1 MPSSVKKVFF
11 NIGEL
16 KTATGSAAVSGKA
29 QGELRSL
36 HHAWL
41 LAEDGMIAAV
51 GEGEA
56 PQADEAIDCKGL
68 LVTAGLVDCH
78 THLVFGGWR
87 ERELAMKLAGKTY
100 LEILAAGGGIL
111 STVRETRAASEE
123 ALYEK
128 TRGLYLEMLAHGTT
142 AVEIKS
148 GYGLDLETEKKQLRV
163 IRRMRETFGDV
174 AATFLGA
181 HAFPE
186 GVDREA
192 YVNALCEEMIP
203 AIAEDGLADY
213 CDVFCDEGVYTAEQ
227 SERILNA
234 GKRFGM
240 IPKIHADEIKE
251 IGGTQVAARVGAVSC
266 DHLSETGEEGVKA
279 LRDGGVIAVMLPAT
293 SFYLKKPY
301 GDFRGMIDAGVP
313 VAVAT
318 DMNPGS
324 TPNLSLP
331 FAMTVGCLYGRLTP
345 EEILTAAT
353 LNGAAAIGMAER
365 IGTLEP
371 GKQADLVVW
380 DAENLDQLIY
390 RYGTNRAAAV
400 YKRGVRMTGKENLW
414 ND

>member
-1 MPSSVKKVFF
+1 MKQVFR

-16 KTATGSAAVSGKA
+16 QTAVGTAAVGGKA
-29 QGELRSL
+29 QGTLRVL
-36 HHAWL
+36 HNAWI
-41 LAEDGMIAAV
+41 LAENGMIAAI
-51 GEGEA
+51 GEGTA
-56 PQADEAIDCKGL
+56 PHADETIDCRCK

-87 ERELAMKLAGKTY
+87 EHELAMKLAGKSY

-111 STVRETRAASEE
+111 STVRETRKASED
-123 ALYEK
+123 ALFEK
-128 TRGLYLEMLAHGTT
+128 TRGLFLEMLAYGTT

-163 IRRMRETFGDV
+163 VRRLKEEFGDV

-186 GVDREA
+186 GLDHEA
-192 YVNALCEEMIP
+192 YVTELCEKMIP

-213 CDVFCDEGVYTAEQ
+213 CDVFCDDGVFTAGQ

-234 GKRFGM
+234 GRRFGL
-240 IPKIHADEIKE
+240 IPRMHADEIKE
-251 IGGTQVAARVGAVSC
+251 IGGTQAAARVGAVSC
-266 DHLSETGEEGVKA
+266 DHLSETGEEGIRA

-301 GDFRGMIDAGVP
+301 GNFRGMIDAGVP

-331 FAMTVGCLYGRLTP
+331 FAMTAGCLYGRLTP

-353 LNGAAAIGMAER
+353 LNGAAAIGMADR

-380 DAENLDQLIY
+380 DTENLDRLIY

-400 YKRGVRMTGKENLW
+400 FKRGLRMTGKENLW
-414 ND
+414 NV

>member
-1 MPSSVKKVFF
+1 MKRVFF

-16 KTATGSAAVSGKA
+16 ATATGSAAVCGCA
-29 QGELRSL
+29 QSSVRKL
-36 HHAWL
+36 HRAWL
-41 LAEDGMIAAV
+41 LEEDGTILSV
-51 GEGEA
+51 GEGAA
-56 PQADEAIDCKGL
+56 PDADEAIDCKNK

-87 ERELAMKLAGKTY
+87 EHELAMKLQGRTY

-111 STVRETRAASEE
+111 STVRETRKASED

-128 TRGLYLEMLAHGTT
+128 TRTLMAEMLRHGTT
-142 AVEIKS
+142 ALEIKS
-148 GYGLDLETEKKQLRV
+148 GYGLDLETERKQLRV
-163 IRRMRETFGDV
+163 VQRLKSENPDI

-186 GVDREA
+186 GMDHEA
-192 YVNALCEEMIP
+192 YVDLLCREMIP
-203 AIAEDGLADY
+203 DIAKDGVAQFD
-213 CDVFCDEGVYTAEQ
+213 DGVFTAEQ

-234 GKRFGM
+234 GKRCGM
-240 IPKIHADEIKE
+240 IPKMHADEIKE
-251 IGGTQVAARVGAVSC
+251 IGGTQAAARVGAISC
-266 DHLSETGEEGVKA
+266 DHLSETGRAGMEA

-331 FAMTVGCLYGRLTP
+331 FAMTAACLYGRLTP
-345 EEILTAAT
+345 EEVLCGAT
-353 LNGAAAIGMAER
+353 LNGAAAIGMADR
-365 IGTLEP
+365 LGTLEA

-380 DAENLDQLIY
+380 DADNLDQLIY
-390 RYGTNRAAAV
+390 RYGTNRAAAIF
-400 YKRGVRMTGKENLW
+400 KRGARKA
-414 ND
+414 

>member
-1 MPSSVKKVFF
+1 MKRVFK

-16 KTATGSAAVSGKA
+16 KTATGTTAVSGKA
-29 QGELRSL
+29 QGELLTL

-41 LAEDGMIAAV
+41 LEENGVIAAL
-51 GEGEA
+51 GEGNAPEA
-56 PQADEAIDCKGL
+56 DDVIDCRGK

-87 ERELAMKLAGKTY
+87 EHELAMKLAGKTY

-111 STVRETRAASEE
+111 STVRETRKASEDE
-123 ALYEK
+123 LYEK
-128 TRGLYLEMLAHGTT
+128 TRGLFLEMLVYGTT

-163 IRRMRETFGDV
+163 VRRMKEEFGDV

-186 GVDREA
+186 GMTHEA
-192 YVNALCEEMIP
+192 YVNQLCNEMIP
-203 AIAEDGLADY
+203 AIAEEGLAD
-213 CDVFCDEGVYTAEQ
+213 FCDAFCDDGVFTAEE

-234 GKRFGM
+234 GKRYGM
-240 IPKIHADEIKE
+240 IPKLHADEIKE
-251 IGGTQVAARVGAVSC
+251 IGGTQAAARVGAVSC
-266 DHLSETGEEGVKA
+266 DHLSETGEEGIRA

-324 TPNLSLP
+324 SPNLCLP
-331 FAMTVGCLYGRLTP
+331 FAMTAGCLYGRLTP
-345 EEILTAAT
+345 SEMLTAAT

-380 DAENLDQLIY
+380 DTENLDRLIY
-390 RYGTNRAAAV
+390 RYGTNRAVAV
-400 YKRGVRMTGKENLW
+400 FKRGVRMTGKENLW
-414 ND
+414 NV

>member
-1 MPSSVKKVFF
+1 MKRVFF

-16 KTATGSAAVSGKA
+16 ATATGSAAVCGCA
-29 QGELRSL
+29 QSSVRKL
-36 HHAWL
+36 HRAWL
-41 LAEDGMIAAV
+41 LEEDGTILAV
-51 GEGEA
+51 GEGAA
-56 PQADEAIDCKGL
+56 PDADEAIDCKNK

-87 ERELAMKLAGKTY
+87 EHELAMKLQGRTY

-111 STVRETRAASEE
+111 STVRETRKASED

-128 TRGLYLEMLAHGTT
+128 TRALMAEMLRHGTT
-142 AVEIKS
+142 ALEIKS
-148 GYGLDLETEKKQLRV
+148 GYGLDLETERKQLRV
-163 IRRMRETFGDV
+163 VQRLKSENPDI

-186 GVDREA
+186 GMDHEA
-192 YVNALCEEMIP
+192 YVDLLCREMIP
-203 AIAEDGLADY
+203 AIAKDGVAQF
-213 CDVFCDEGVYTAEQ
+213 CDVFCDDGVFTAEQ

-234 GKRFGM
+234 GRQYGL
-240 IPKIHADEIKE
+240 IPKLHADEIKE
-251 IGGTQVAARVGAVSC
+251 IGGTQAAARVGAISC
-266 DHLSETGEEGVKA
+266 DHLSDTGADGIRA
-279 LRDGGVIAVMLPAT
+279 LKDGGVIAVMLPAT

-331 FAMTVGCLYGRLTP
+331 FAMTAACLYGRLTP
-345 EEILTAAT
+345 EEVLCGAT
-353 LNGAAAIGMAER
+353 LNGAAAIGMADR
-365 IGTLEP
+365 LGTLEA

-380 DAENLDQLIY
+380 DADNLDQLIY
-390 RYGTNRAAAV
+390 RYGTNRAAAIF
-400 YKRGVRMTGKENLW
+400 KRGARKA
-414 ND
+414 

>member
-1 MPSSVKKVFF
+1 VPSSVKRVFF

-16 KTATGSAAVSGKA
+16 STATGSSAVCGKA
-29 QGELRSL
+29 QGELLRL
-36 HHAWL
+36 HNAWL
-41 LAEDGMIAAV
+41 LEEDGLIAAL

-56 PQADEAIDCKGL
+56 PKADDAVDCKGR
-68 LVTAGLVDCH
+68 LVTPGLVDCH

-87 ERELAMKLAGKTY
+87 EHELAMKLAGKTY

-111 STVRETRAASEE
+111 STVRETRKASED

-148 GYGLDLETEKKQLRV
+148 GYGLDLETERKQLRV
-163 IRRMRETFGDV
+163 VRRLKEEFGDV

-186 GVDREA
+186 GMEHEA
-192 YVNALCEEMIP
+192 YVNWLCEEAIP
-203 AIAEDGLADY
+203 AIAEEGLANFVDA
-213 CDVFCDEGVYTAEQ
+213 FCDDGVFTAEQ
-227 SERILNA
+227 SERILLA
-234 GKRFGM
+234 GKQCGLV
-240 IPKIHADEIKE
+240 PKLHADEIKE
-251 IGGTQVAARVGAVSC
+251 IGGTEVAARVGAISC
-266 DHLSETGEEGVKA
+266 DHLSETGSEGIEA

-301 GDFRGMIDAGVP
+301 GNFRGMIDAGVP

-331 FAMTVGCLYGRLTP
+331 FAMTAGCLYGQITP
-345 EEILTAAT
+345 AEMLTAAT
-353 LNGAAAIGMAER
+353 LNGAAAIGMADR
-365 IGTLEP
+365 LGTLEP

-380 DAENLDQLIY
+380 DADNLEQLIY
-390 RYGTNRAAAV
+390 RYGTNRASIV
-400 YKRGVRMTGKENLW
+400 CKKGERMA
-414 ND
+414 

>member
-1 MPSSVKKVFF
+1 MPSAVRSVFK

-16 KTATGSAAVSGKA
+16 QTATGSVAVSGKA
-29 QGELRSL
+29 QGTLLVL
-36 HHAWL
+36 HDAWIL
-41 LAEDGMIAAV
+41 TEDGVILSVGTGHAPEADDAV
-51 GEGEA
+51 
-56 PQADEAIDCKGL
+56 DCRGR

-87 ERELAMKLAGKTY
+87 EHELAMKLQGKSY
-100 LEILAAGGGIL
+100 LDILAAGGGIL
-111 STVRETRAASEE
+111 STVRETRKASED
-123 ALYEK
+123 ALFLK
-128 TRGLYLEMLAHGTT
+128 TRGLFLEMLAHGTT

-163 IRRMRETFGDV
+163 IRRMKEAFGDV

-186 GVDREA
+186 GMDHEA
-192 YVNALCEEMIP
+192 YVDLLCAEMIP
-203 AIAEDGLADY
+203 AIAEEGLADF
-213 CDVFCDEGVYTAEQ
+213 CDAFCDEGVFSAEQ

-234 GKRFGM
+234 GKRYGL
-240 IPKIHADEIKE
+240 IPKLHADEIRE
-251 IGGTQVAARVGAVSC
+251 IGGTQAAARVGAISC
-266 DHLSETGEEGVKA
+266 DHLSETGEDGIKA

-301 GDFRGMIDAGVP
+301 GNFRGMIDAGVP

-331 FAMTVGCLYGRLTP
+331 FAMTAGCLYGRLTP
-345 EEILTAAT
+345 SEMLTAAT
-353 LNGAAAIGMAER
+353 LNGAAAIGMADR
-365 IGTLEP
+365 LGTLEA

-400 YKRGVRMTGKENLW
+400 FKRGVRAVSGF
-414 ND
+414 

>member
-1 MPSSVKKVFF
+1 MPSSVKRVFF

-16 KTATGSAAVSGKA
+16 STATGSSAVCGKA
-29 QGELRSL
+29 QGELLRL
-36 HHAWL
+36 HNAWL
-41 LAEDGMIAAV
+41 LEEDGLIAAL

-56 PQADEAIDCKGL
+56 PKADDAVDCKGR
-68 LVTAGLVDCH
+68 LVTPGLVDCH

-87 ERELAMKLAGKTY
+87 EHELAMKLAGKTY

-111 STVRETRAASEE
+111 STVRETRKASED

-148 GYGLDLETEKKQLRV
+148 GYGLDLETERKQLRV
-163 IRRMRETFGDV
+163 VRRLKEEFGDV

-186 GVDREA
+186 GMEHEA
-192 YVNALCEEMIP
+192 YVNWLCEEAIP
-203 AIAEDGLADY
+203 AIAEEGLANFVDA
-213 CDVFCDEGVYTAEQ
+213 FCDDGVFTAEQ
-227 SERILNA
+227 SERILLA
-234 GKRFGM
+234 GKQCGLV
-240 IPKIHADEIKE
+240 PKLHADEIKE
-251 IGGTQVAARVGAVSC
+251 IGGTEVAARVGAISC
-266 DHLSETGEEGVKA
+266 DHLSETGSEGIEA

-301 GDFRGMIDAGVP
+301 GNFRGMIDAGVP

-331 FAMTVGCLYGRLTP
+331 FAMTAGCLYGQITP
-345 EEILTAAT
+345 AEMLTAAT
-353 LNGAAAIGMAER
+353 LNGAAAIGMADR
-365 IGTLEP
+365 LGTLEP

-380 DAENLDQLIY
+380 DADNLEQLIY
-390 RYGTNRAAAV
+390 RYGTNRASIV
-400 YKRGVRMTGKENLW
+400 CKKGERMA
-414 ND
+414 

>member
-1 MPSSVKKVFF
+1 MKQVFF

-16 KTATGSAAVSGKA
+16 KTATGSVAVSGKA
-29 QGELRSL
+29 QGELLTL
-36 HHAWL
+36 HNAWL
-41 LAEDGMIAAV
+41 LEEDGVISAL
-51 GEGEA
+51 GTGK
-56 PQADEAIDCKGL
+56 PPKADKTVDCRGK

-87 ERELAMKLAGKTY
+87 ENEFAMKLAGKSY

-111 STVRETRAASEE
+111 STVRETRRASED

-128 TRGLYLEMLAHGTT
+128 TRGLFLEMLVYGTT

-163 IRRMRETFGDV
+163 VRRMKEEFGDV

-186 GVDREA
+186 GMTHEA
-192 YVNALCEEMIP
+192 YVNWLCEEAIP
-203 AIAEDGLADY
+203 AIAEEGLAD
-213 CDVFCDEGVYTAEQ
+213 FCDAFCDDGVFTAGE
-227 SERILNA
+227 SERILLA

-240 IPKIHADEIKE
+240 TPKLHADEIKE
-251 IGGTQVAARVGAVSC
+251 IGGTEIAARVGAVSC
-266 DHLSETGEEGVKA
+266 DHLSETGEEGIRA

-301 GDFRGMIDAGVP
+301 GNFRGMIDAGVP

-324 TPNLSLP
+324 SPNLCLP
-331 FAMTVGCLYGRLTP
+331 FAMTAGCLYGRLTP
-345 EEILTAAT
+345 SEMLTAAT
-353 LNGAAAIGMAER
+353 INGAAAIGMAER

-380 DAENLDQLIY
+380 DAENLDRLIY
-390 RYGTNRAAAV
+390 RYGTNRAVAV
-400 YKRGVRMTGKENLW
+400 FKRGVRMTGKENLW
-414 ND
+414 NV

>member
-1 MPSSVKKVFF
+1 MKRVFF

-16 KTATGSAAVSGKA
+16 QTATGSVAVSGKA
-29 QGELRSL
+29 QGMTRSL
-36 HHAWL
+36 HHAWIL
-41 LAEDGMIAAV
+41 CENGVIAAV
-51 GEGEA
+51 GEGAA
-56 PQADEAIDCKGL
+56 PCADHAVDCKGK

-87 ERELAMKLAGKTY
+87 ERELAMKLQGKTY

-111 STVRETRAASEE
+111 STVRETRIASED
-123 ALYEK
+123 ALLEK
-128 TRGLYLEMLAHGTT
+128 TRGLLSEMLAHGTT
-142 AVEIKS
+142 SLEIKS

-163 IRRMRETFGDV
+163 IRRIKEEFGDV

-186 GVDREA
+186 GVDHEA
-192 YVNALCEEMIP
+192 YVNLLCEEMIP
-203 AIAEDGLADY
+203 AIAEEGLADF
-213 CDVFCDEGVYTAEQ
+213 CDVFCDDGVFSAEQ

-251 IGGTQVAARVGAVSC
+251 IGGTQTAARVGAISC
-266 DHLSETGEEGVKA
+266 DHLSETGDAGIRA

-301 GDFRGMIDAGVP
+301 GNFRGMIDAGVP

-331 FAMTVGCLYGRLTP
+331 FAMTAGCLYGRLTP

-353 LNGAAAIGMAER
+353 LNGAAAIGMADR
-365 IGTLEP
+365 LGTLEP

-400 YKRGVRMTGKENLW
+400 FKRGMRITGKENLW

>member
-1 MPSSVKKVFF
+1 MKRVFY
-11 NIGEL
+11 NVGEL
-16 KTATGSAAVSGKA
+16 ATATGSAAAAGRA
-29 QGELRSL
+29 QGTLLTL
-36 HHAWL
+36 HNAWL
-41 LAEDGMIAAV
+41 LEENGVIAAL
-51 GEGEA
+51 GEGTP
-56 PQADEAIDCKGL
+56 PQADDSVDCKGK

-87 ERELAMKLAGKTY
+87 EHELAMKLAGKTY

-111 STVRETRAASEE
+111 STVRETRNASED

-142 AVEIKS
+142 ALEIKS
-148 GYGLDLETEKKQLRV
+148 GYGLELATERKQLRV
-163 IRRMRETFGDV
+163 VRRLKEEFGDV

-186 GVDREA
+186 GTDHEA
-192 YVNALCEEMIP
+192 YVELLCSEMIP
-203 AIAEDGLADY
+203 AIAEDGLAD
-213 CDVFCDEGVYTAEQ
+213 FCDAFCDDGVFSAEQ
-227 SERILNA
+227 SERVLLA

-240 IPKIHADEIKE
+240 IPKLHADEIRE
-251 IGGTQVAARVGAVSC
+251 IGGTQVSARVGAISC
-266 DHLSETGEEGVKA
+266 DHLSETGAEGIKA

-331 FAMTVGCLYGRLTP
+331 FAMTAGCLYGRLTP

-353 LNGAAAIGMAER
+353 LNGAAAIGMAEKL
-365 IGTLEP
+365 GTLEA

-380 DAENLDQLIY
+380 DADNLDQLIY

-400 YKRGVRMTGKENLW
+400 FKKGVRVTGKE
-414 ND
+414 

>member
-1 MPSSVKKVFF
+1 MKRVFF

-16 KTATGSAAVSGKA
+16 ATATGSAAVCGCA
-29 QGELRSL
+29 QSSVRKL
-36 HHAWL
+36 HRAWL
-41 LAEDGMIAAV
+41 LEEDGTILAA
-51 GEGEA
+51 GEGAA
-56 PQADEAIDCKGL
+56 PDADEAIDCKNK

-87 ERELAMKLAGKTY
+87 EHELAMKLQGRTY

-111 STVRETRAASEE
+111 STVRETRKASED

-128 TRGLYLEMLAHGTT
+128 TRALMAEMLRHGTT
-142 AVEIKS
+142 ALEIKS
-148 GYGLDLETEKKQLRV
+148 GYGLDLETERKQLRV
-163 IRRMRETFGDV
+163 VQRLKTENPDI

-186 GVDREA
+186 GMDHEA
-192 YVNALCEEMIP
+192 YVDLLCREMIP
-203 AIAEDGLADY
+203 EIAKDGVAQF
-213 CDVFCDEGVYTAEQ
+213 CDVFCDDGVFTAEQ

-234 GKRFGM
+234 GKRCGM
-240 IPKIHADEIKE
+240 IPKMHADEIKE
-251 IGGTQVAARVGAVSC
+251 IGGTQAAARVGAISC
-266 DHLSETGEEGVKA
+266 DHLSETGRAGMEA

-331 FAMTVGCLYGRLTP
+331 FAMTAACLYGRLTP
-345 EEILTAAT
+345 EEVLCGAT
-353 LNGAAAIGMAER
+353 LNGAAAIGMADR
-365 IGTLEP
+365 LGTLEA

-380 DAENLDQLIY
+380 DADNLDQLIY
-390 RYGTNRAAAV
+390 RYGTNRAAAIF
-400 YKRGVRMTGKENLW
+400 KRGARKI
-414 ND
+414 

>member
-1 MPSSVKKVFF
+1 MSSAVKKVFT

-16 KTATGSAAVSGKA
+16 ATATGSAAVCGRA
-29 QGELRSL
+29 QSSIRTLRT
-36 HHAWL
+36 AWL
-41 LAEDGMIAAV
+41 LEENGMIAAV
-51 GEGEA
+51 GEGIA
-56 PQADEAIDCKGL
+56 PDADAIVDCEGK

-87 ERELAMKLAGKTY
+87 EHELAMKLQGKTY

-111 STVRETRAASEE
+111 STVRETRKASED

-128 TRGLYLEMLAHGTT
+128 TRALLSEMVAHGTT
-142 AVEIKS
+142 ALEIKS

-163 IRRMRETFGDV
+163 VRRIKERFGDV

-186 GVDREA
+186 GMEHEA
-192 YVNALCEEMIP
+192 YVDLLCNEMIP
-203 AIAEDGLADY
+203 EIAGDGLAD
-213 CDVFCDEGVYTAEQ
+213 FCDAFCDNGVFTAEQ

-234 GKRFGM
+234 GKRFGL
-240 IPKIHADEIKE
+240 IPKLHADEIKE
-251 IGGTQVAARVGAVSC
+251 IGGTQAAARVGAISC
-266 DHLSETGEEGVKA
+266 DHLSETGEDGIKA

-301 GDFRGMIDAGVP
+301 GNFRGMIDAGVP

-324 TPNLSLP
+324 SPNLSLP
-331 FAMTVGCLYGRLTP
+331 FAMTAGCLYGRLTP
-345 EEILTAAT
+345 EEMLTAAT
-353 LNGAAAIGMAER
+353 LNGAAAIGMADR

-380 DAENLDQLIY
+380 DTENLDRLIY
-390 RYGTNRAAAV
+390 RYGTNRAVAV
-400 YKRGVRMTGKENLW
+400 FKRGVRMTGKENLW
-414 ND
+414 NV

>member
-1 MPSSVKKVFF
+1 MKRIFT

-16 KTATGSAAVSGKA
+16 ATATGSAAVCGSA
-29 QGELRSL
+29 QGAIRTL
-36 HHAWL
+36 HRAWL
-41 LAEDGMIAAV
+41 LEEDGTILAA
-51 GEGEA
+51 GEGAA
-56 PQADEAIDCKGL
+56 PEADETVDCEEK

-87 ERELAMKLAGKTY
+87 EHELAMKLAGKTY

-111 STVRETRAASEE
+111 STVRETRKASED

-128 TRGLYLEMLAHGTT
+128 TRTLMAEMLRHGTT
-142 AVEIKS
+142 ALEIKS
-148 GYGLDLETEKKQLRV
+148 GYGLDLETERKQLRV
-163 IRRMRETFGDV
+163 VQRLKAENPDI

-186 GVDREA
+186 GMDHETYVDL
-192 YVNALCEEMIP
+192 LCKEMIP
-203 AIAEDGLADY
+203 AIAKDGIAQF
-213 CDVFCDEGVYTAEQ
+213 CDVFCDDGVFTAEQ

-234 GKRFGM
+234 GKRCGM
-240 IPKIHADEIKE
+240 IPRMHADEIKE
-251 IGGTQVAARVGAVSC
+251 IGGTQAAARVGAISC
-266 DHLSETGEEGVKA
+266 DHLSETGKAGMEA

-331 FAMTVGCLYGRLTP
+331 FAMTAGCLYGRLTP
-345 EEILTAAT
+345 EEVLCGAT
-353 LNGAAAIGMAER
+353 LNAAAAIGMAEKL
-365 IGTLEP
+365 GTLEA

-380 DAENLDQLIY
+380 DADNLDQLIY
-390 RYGTNRAAAV
+390 RYGTNRAFAV
-400 YKRGVRMTGKENLW
+400 YKRGERMI
-414 ND
+414 

>member
-1 MPSSVKKVFF
+1 MKRVFF

-16 KTATGSAAVSGKA
+16 ATATGSAAVCGCA
-29 QGELRSL
+29 QSSVRKL
-36 HHAWL
+36 HRAWL
-41 LAEDGMIAAV
+41 LEEDGTILAA
-51 GEGEA
+51 GEGAA
-56 PQADEAIDCKGL
+56 PDADEAIDCKNK

-87 ERELAMKLAGKTY
+87 EHELAMKLQGRTY

-111 STVRETRAASEE
+111 STVRETRKASED

-128 TRGLYLEMLAHGTT
+128 TRALMAEMLRHGTT
-142 AVEIKS
+142 ALEIKS
-148 GYGLDLETEKKQLRV
+148 GYGLDLETERKQLRV
-163 IRRMRETFGDV
+163 VQRLKSENPDI

-186 GVDREA
+186 GMDHEA
-192 YVNALCEEMIP
+192 YVDLLCREMIP
-203 AIAEDGLADY
+203 AIAKDGVAQF
-213 CDVFCDEGVYTAEQ
+213 CDVFCDDGVFTAEQ

-234 GKRFGM
+234 GRRCGM
-240 IPKIHADEIKE
+240 IPKMHADEIKE
-251 IGGTQVAARVGAVSC
+251 IGGTQAAARVGAISC
-266 DHLSETGEEGVKA
+266 DHLSETGRAGMEA

-331 FAMTVGCLYGRLTP
+331 FAMTAACLYGRLTP
-345 EEILTAAT
+345 EEVLCGAT
-353 LNGAAAIGMAER
+353 LNGAAAIGMADR
-365 IGTLEP
+365 LGTLEA

-380 DAENLDQLIY
+380 DADNLDQLIY
-390 RYGTNRAAAV
+390 RYGTNRAAAI
-400 YKRGVRMTGKENLW
+400 YKRGARKA
-414 ND
+414 

>member
-1 MPSSVKKVFF
+1 MKRVFF

-16 KTATGSAAVSGKA
+16 ATATGSAAVCGCA
-29 QGELRSL
+29 QSSVRKL
-36 HHAWL
+36 HRAWL
-41 LAEDGMIAAV
+41 LEEDGTILAV
-51 GEGEA
+51 GEGAA
-56 PQADEAIDCKGL
+56 PDADEAIDCKNK

-87 ERELAMKLAGKTY
+87 EHELAMKLQGRTY

-111 STVRETRAASEE
+111 STVRETRKASED

-128 TRGLYLEMLAHGTT
+128 TRTLMAEMLRHGTT
-142 AVEIKS
+142 ALEIKS
-148 GYGLDLETEKKQLRV
+148 GYGLDLETERKQLRV
-163 IRRMRETFGDV
+163 VQRLKAENPDI

-186 GVDREA
+186 GMDHEA
-192 YVNALCEEMIP
+192 YVDLLCREMIP
-203 AIAEDGLADY
+203 AIAKDGVAQF
-213 CDVFCDEGVYTAEQ
+213 CDVFCDDGVFTAEQ

-234 GKRFGM
+234 GRRCGM
-240 IPKIHADEIKE
+240 IPKMHADEIKE
-251 IGGTQVAARVGAVSC
+251 IGGTQAAARVGAISC
-266 DHLSETGEEGVKA
+266 DHLSETGRAGMEA

-331 FAMTVGCLYGRLTP
+331 FAMTAACLYGRLTP
-345 EEILTAAT
+345 EEVLCGAT
-353 LNGAAAIGMAER
+353 LNGAAAIGMADR
-365 IGTLEP
+365 LGTLEA

-380 DAENLDQLIY
+380 DADNLDQLIY
-390 RYGTNRAAAV
+390 RYGTNRAAAIF
-400 YKRGVRMTGKENLW
+400 KRGARKA
-414 ND
+414 

>member
-1 MPSSVKKVFF
+1 MKQVFF

-16 KTATGSAAVSGKA
+16 KTATGTTPVGGKA
-29 QGELRSL
+29 QGELLTL
-36 HHAWL
+36 HNAWIL
-41 LAEDGMIAAV
+41 IEDGLVSAL
-51 GEGEA
+51 GEGRA
-56 PQADEAIDCKGL
+56 PEADEMVDCCGK
-68 LVTAGLVDCH
+68 LVTPGLVDCH

-87 ERELAMKLAGKTY
+87 EYELAMKLAGKSY

-111 STVRETRAASEE
+111 STVRETRRASEAE
-123 ALYEK
+123 LYEK
-128 TRGLYLEMLAHGTT
+128 TRGLFLEMLVYGTT

-163 IRRMRETFGDV
+163 VRRLKEAFGGV

-186 GVDREA
+186 GMDHDA
-192 YVNALCEEMIP
+192 YVEQLCTEMIP
-203 AIAEDGLADY
+203 AIAEEGLADF
-213 CDVFCDEGVYTAEQ
+213 CDAFCDEGVFTAEQ
-227 SERILNA
+227 SERVLNA

-240 IPKIHADEIKE
+240 IPKLHADEIRE
-251 IGGTQVAARVGAVSC
+251 IGGTQVAARVGTISC
-266 DHLSETGEEGVKA
+266 DHLSETGAEGRKA

-301 GDFRGMIDAGVP
+301 GDFRAMIDAGVP

-331 FAMTVGCLYGRLTP
+331 FAMTAGCLYGRLTP

-353 LNGAAAIGMAER
+353 LNGAAAIGMADR
-365 IGTLEP
+365 LGTLEP

>member
-1 MPSSVKKVFF
+1 VKRVFQ

-16 KTATGSAAVSGKA
+16 ATATGSVAAAGKA
-29 QGELRSL
+29 QGELLTL
-36 HHAWL
+36 HNAWL
-41 LAEDGMIAAV
+41 LEEDGIISAI
-51 GEGEA
+51 GEGKA
-56 PQADEAIDCKGL
+56 PHADDTADCRGK

-87 ERELAMKLAGKTY
+87 EHELAMKLAGKTY

-111 STVRETRAASEE
+111 STVRETRKASED
-123 ALYEK
+123 ALFEK
-128 TRGLYLEMLAHGTT
+128 TRGLFFEMLVNGTT

-163 IRRMRETFGDV
+163 VRRIKEEYGDV

-186 GVDREA
+186 GMDHEA
-192 YVNALCEEMIP
+192 YVNWLCEEAIP
-203 AIAEDGLADY
+203 AIAEDGLADF
-213 CDVFCDEGVYTAEQ
+213 CDAFCDEGVFTAEQ
-227 SERILNA
+227 SERILLA
-234 GKRFGM
+234 GKRYGL
-240 IPKIHADEIKE
+240 IPKLHADEIKE
-251 IGGTQVAARVGAVSC
+251 IGGTQTAARVGAISC
-266 DHLSETGEEGVKA
+266 DHLSETGEEGIKA

-301 GDFRGMIDAGVP
+301 GNFRGMIDAGVP

-324 TPNLSLP
+324 SPNLSLP
-331 FAMTVGCLYGRLTP
+331 FAMTAGCLYGQITP
-345 EEILTAAT
+345 SEMLTAAT
-353 LNGAAAIGMAER
+353 INGAAAIGMAER

-380 DAENLDQLIY
+380 DTENLDRLIY
-390 RYGTNRAAAV
+390 RYGTNRAVAV
-400 YKRGVRMTGKENLW
+400 FKRGVRLTGKENLW
-414 ND
+414 NV

>member
-1 MPSSVKKVFF
+1 MKRVFF

-16 KTATGSAAVSGKA
+16 ATATGSAAVCGCA
-29 QGELRSL
+29 QSSVRKL
-36 HHAWL
+36 HRAWL
-41 LAEDGMIAAV
+41 LEEDGTILAV
-51 GEGEA
+51 GEGAA
-56 PQADEAIDCKGL
+56 PDADEAIDCKNK

-87 ERELAMKLAGKTY
+87 EHELAMKLQGKTY

-111 STVRETRAASEE
+111 STVRETRKASED

-128 TRGLYLEMLAHGTT
+128 TRTLMAEMLRHGTT
-142 AVEIKS
+142 ALEIKS
-148 GYGLDLETEKKQLRV
+148 GYGLDLETERKQLRV
-163 IRRMRETFGDV
+163 VQRLKAENPDI

-186 GVDREA
+186 GMDHEA
-192 YVNALCEEMIP
+192 YVDLLCREMIP
-203 AIAEDGLADY
+203 AIAKDGVAQF
-213 CDVFCDEGVYTAEQ
+213 CDVFCDDGVFTAEQ

-234 GKRFGM
+234 GKRCGM
-240 IPKIHADEIKE
+240 IPKMHADEIKE
-251 IGGTQVAARVGAVSC
+251 IGGTQAAARVGAISC
-266 DHLSETGEEGVKA
+266 DHLSETGRAGMEA

-301 GDFRGMIDAGVP
+301 GDFRGMINAGVP

-331 FAMTVGCLYGRLTP
+331 FAMTAACLYGRLTP
-345 EEILTAAT
+345 EEVLCGAT
-353 LNGAAAIGMAER
+353 LNGAAAIGMADR
-365 IGTLEP
+365 LGTLEA

-380 DAENLDQLIY
+380 DADNLDQLIY
-390 RYGTNRAAAV
+390 RYGTNRAAAIF
-400 YKRGVRMTGKENLW
+400 KRGARKI
-414 ND
+414 

>member
-1 MPSSVKKVFF
+1 MKQVFY

-16 KTATGSAAVSGKA
+16 ATATGSVAVSGKA
-29 QGELRSL
+29 QGALRML
-36 HHAWL
+36 HNAWL
-41 LAEDGMIAAV
+41 SEENGVITAV
-51 GEGEA
+51 GTGRA
-56 PQADEAIDCKGL
+56 PNADEAVDCRGK

-87 ERELAMKLAGKTY
+87 EHELAMKLAGKTY
-100 LEILAAGGGIL
+100 LDILAAGGGIL
-111 STVRETRAASEE
+111 STVRETRRASEDE
-123 ALYEK
+123 LFEK
-128 TRGLYLEMLAHGTT
+128 TRGLFFEMLVNGTT
-142 AVEIKS
+142 AVEVKS

-163 IRRMRETFGDV
+163 VRRLKEEFGDV

-186 GVDREA
+186 GMGHEA
-192 YVNALCEEMIP
+192 YVNWLCEEAIP
-203 AIAEDGLADY
+203 AIAEEGLAD
-213 CDVFCDEGVYTAEQ
+213 FCDAFCDDGVFTAEQ
-227 SERILNA
+227 SERILLA
-234 GKRFGM
+234 GKRFGL
-240 IPKIHADEIKE
+240 IPKLHADEIRE
-251 IGGTQVAARVGAVSC
+251 IGGTQAAARVGAVSC
-266 DHLSETGEEGVKA
+266 DHLSETGEEGIKA

-301 GDFRGMIDAGVP
+301 GNFRGMIDAGVP

-324 TPNLSLP
+324 SPNLSLP
-331 FAMTVGCLYGRLTP
+331 FAMTAGCLYGLLTP
-345 EEILTAAT
+345 EEMLTAAT

-380 DAENLDQLIY
+380 DTENLDRLIY
-390 RYGTNRAAAV
+390 RYGTNRAVAV
-400 YKRGVRMTGKENLW
+400 FKRGVRMTGKENLW

>member
-1 MPSSVKKVFF
+1 MKRVFF

-16 KTATGSAAVSGKA
+16 ATATGSAAVCGYA
-29 QGELRSL
+29 QSSVRKL
-36 HHAWL
+36 HRAWL
-41 LAEDGMIAAV
+41 LEEDGTILSV
-51 GEGEA
+51 GEGAA
-56 PQADEAIDCKGL
+56 PDADEAIDCKNK

-87 ERELAMKLAGKTY
+87 EHELAMKLQGRTY

-111 STVRETRAASEE
+111 STVRETRKASED

-128 TRGLYLEMLAHGTT
+128 TRALMAEMLRHGTT
-142 AVEIKS
+142 ALEIKS
-148 GYGLDLETEKKQLRV
+148 GYGLDLETERKQLRV
-163 IRRMRETFGDV
+163 VQRLKAENPDI

-186 GVDREA
+186 GMDHEA
-192 YVNALCEEMIP
+192 YVDLLCREMIP
-203 AIAEDGLADY
+203 VIAKDGVAQF
-213 CDVFCDEGVYTAEQ
+213 CDVFCDDGVFTAEQ

-234 GKRFGM
+234 GRRCGL
-240 IPKIHADEIKE
+240 IPKMHADEIKE
-251 IGGTQVAARVGAVSC
+251 IGGTQAAARVGAISC
-266 DHLSETGEEGVKA
+266 DHLSETGRAGMEA

-301 GDFRGMIDAGVP
+301 GDFRGMIDTGVP

-331 FAMTVGCLYGRLTP
+331 FAMTAACLYGRLTP
-345 EEILTAAT
+345 EEVLCGAT
-353 LNGAAAIGMAER
+353 LNGAAAIGMADR
-365 IGTLEP
+365 LGTLEA

-380 DAENLDQLIY
+380 DADNLDQLIY
-390 RYGTNRAAAV
+390 RYGTNRAAAIF
-400 YKRGVRMTGKENLW
+400 KRGARKA
-414 ND
+414 

>member
-1 MPSSVKKVFF
+1 MKRVFF

-16 KTATGSAAVSGKA
+16 ATATGSAAVCGCA
-29 QGELRSL
+29 QSSVRKL
-36 HHAWL
+36 HRAWL
-41 LAEDGMIAAV
+41 LEEDGTILAV
-51 GEGEA
+51 GEGAA
-56 PQADEAIDCKGL
+56 PDADEAIDCKNK

-87 ERELAMKLAGKTY
+87 EHELAMKLQGRTY

-111 STVRETRAASEE
+111 STVRETRKASED

-128 TRGLYLEMLAHGTT
+128 TRALMAEMLRHGTT
-142 AVEIKS
+142 ALEIKS
-148 GYGLDLETEKKQLRV
+148 GYGLDLETERKQLRV
-163 IRRMRETFGDV
+163 VQRLKSENPDI

-186 GVDREA
+186 GMDHEA
-192 YVNALCEEMIP
+192 YVDLLCREMIP
-203 AIAEDGLADY
+203 AIAKDGVAQF
-213 CDVFCDEGVYTAEQ
+213 CDVFCDDGVFTAEQ

-234 GKRFGM
+234 GRRCGM
-240 IPKIHADEIKE
+240 IPKMHADEIKE
-251 IGGTQVAARVGAVSC
+251 IGGTQAAARVGAISC
-266 DHLSETGEEGVKA
+266 DHLSETGRAGMEA

-331 FAMTVGCLYGRLTP
+331 FAMTAGCLYGRLTP
-345 EEILTAAT
+345 EEVLCGAT
-353 LNGAAAIGMAER
+353 LNGAAAIGMADR
-365 IGTLEP
+365 LGTLEA

-380 DAENLDQLIY
+380 DADNLDQLIY
-390 RYGTNRAAAV
+390 RYGTNRAAAIF
-400 YKRGVRMTGKENLW
+400 KRGARKA
-414 ND
+414 